1 MHTWEKTVFDGSGG
15 SPGATK
21 EFEIDMVGTLKSLK
35 VAETLLVS
43 FSQEHIISEQKTGV
57 LHLEEENRDIE

>member
-1 MHTWEKTVFDGSGG
+1 MGKDYVFDGSGG
-15 SPGATK
+15 SPGVTK

-35 VAETLLVS
+35 VAETLFVS
-43 FSQEHIISEQKTGV
+43 FSQKHIVSEQKMGV

>member
-15 SPGATK
+15 SPGAKK

-35 VAETLLVS
+35 VVETLLVS
-43 FSQEHIISEQKTGV
+43 FSREHIVSEQKTGV

>member
-1 MHTWEKTVFDGSGG
+1 MFDGSGG
-15 SPGATK
+15 SPGVTK

-35 VAETLLVS
+35 VAETLFVS
-43 FSQEHIISEQKTGV
+43 FSQKHIVSEQKMGV